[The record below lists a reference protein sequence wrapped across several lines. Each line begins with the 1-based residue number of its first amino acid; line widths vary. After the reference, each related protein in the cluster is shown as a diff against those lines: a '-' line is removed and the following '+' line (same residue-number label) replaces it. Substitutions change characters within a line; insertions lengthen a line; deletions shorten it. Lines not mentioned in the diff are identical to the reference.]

1 MLNSHEHLVCHLFI
15 CSILIC
21 LSSIQIEGRKRAQSV
36 HALANELD
44 IPHLADLVSQF
55 LVGQL
60 YPDMDPTEVPDSLI
74 DCPRFDGKIRVFN
87 SAVSVFFAPSDLS
100 GIGGMKREYIRVSPK
115 WRSGHA
121 RKDCVFVITDPN
133 AHGMQ
138 GMDIAQVLTFF
149 SFRLRG
155 VYYPCAVVRWFNR
168 VGNTPDD
175 NTGMWMVEPSSVD
188 HHAHFAVIHVDTIF
202 RSAHLIPV
210 YGTDMLPLTIKSHHV
225 LDIFTLFYVN
235 KYADH
240 HAFEIAC

>member
-1 MLNSHEHLVCHLFI
+1 MV
-15 CSILIC
+15 
-21 LSSIQIEGRKRAQSV
+21 
-36 HALANELD
+36 
-44 IPHLADLVSQF
+44 DLVRQF
-55 LVGQL
+55 LTEQL
-60 YPDMDPTEVPDSLI
+60 YPDKELTEVPVSI
-74 DCPRFDGKIRVFN
+74 MDCPHFDGRIRVFN
-87 SAVSVFFAPSDLS
+87 SAVSTFFAPSDLS

-115 WRSGHA
+115 WRNGHA

-133 AHGMQ
+133 AHGMR

-168 VGNTPDD
+168 VGDAPDND
-175 NTGMWMVEPSSVD
+175 TGMWMVKSSSTGNHV
-188 HHAHFAVIHVDTIF
+188 FAVIHVDTIF

-210 YGTDMLPLTIKSHHV
+210 YGTDPLPSVIKPHHV
-225 LDIFTLFYVN
+225 LEIFTLFYVN